1 MSSPKDAP
9 PTEPDAT
16 SVEQAL
22 DRLENIAKRL
32 EAGDL
37 PLEDSLRLFE
47 EGVALA
53 RQLDA
58 RLAEAEMKVETLL
71 RGAGDAEKTAPFTP
85 PGDEP

>member
-1 MSSPKDAP
+1 MTPLDDKSSPA
-9 PTEPDAT
+9 PDAAP
-16 SVEQAL
+16 VEQAL
-22 DRLENIAKRL
+22 DRLENIARQL

-37 PLEDSLRLFE
+37 PLEDGLRLFE

-58 RLAEAEMKVETLL
+58 RLAEAEMRVETLL
-71 RGAGDAEKTAPFTP
+71 RGAGGAEKTIPFTP